1 MFDVGGSE
9 ILLVLVIALVV
20 LGPERL
26 PEVARSIGRWTGRA
40 RAVFNNLRYEL
51 EREAYNK
58 DLQQRFDEQMR
69 KMGIDPETLKQPGQT
84 PKELVENSPAAPL
97 QNTDAP
103 RPAEESKKP
112 LDHDRT
118 Q

>member
-40 RAVFNNLRYEL
+40 RAIFNNLRYEL

-69 KMGIDPETLKQPGQT
+69 KMGIDPETLRQPGQT
-84 PKELVENSPAAPL
+84 PRELVEKSPAAPL
-97 QNTDAP
+97 QNSDVNPPT
-103 RPAEESKKP
+103 EESKKP
-112 LDHDRT
+112 LSNDRP